1 MRLIKKYLLN
11 FSAYFC
17 KNPQEF
23 RVKTIINERKT
34 VFLYRNDYLTIED
47 TTWTD

>member
-1 MRLIKKYLLN
+1 MRLTKKYLLK
-11 FSAYFC
+11 FSVYFC

-23 RVKTIINERKT
+23 RENTIINERKT